1 MAVKLTKKELLK
13 NWALTY
19 SSETAYNYERLQALG
34 QANAM
39 VPVIRKLYPD
49 DKARQAQ
56 ELKKYFVFYNTEP
69 SFIGTMIPGVSAAME
84 EQRANGA
91 KDITSET
98 INSLRTG
105 LMGPVA
111 GIGDTVSQGIIYPIL
126 AGIAC
131 SMAIDGSYVGPIFF
145 EIAYKAC
152 LIAFGWTMYRLG
164 YQKGK
169 SFILTMLKRGTISR
183 LTEIFSMVGLMV
195 VGCMTA
201 SRVDVV
207 VPFVLKIN
215 KVKLNIQKDV
225 LDALM
230 PGLVP
235 LGLTL
240 LIYWMVRKKININLI
255 ILAIFVLGI
264 GLSYLGIL
272 GIPAATK

>member
-1 MAVKLTKKELLK
+1 MSVKLTKKELLK

-19 SSETAYNYERLQALG
+19 SSEASYNYERLQALG

-49 DKARQAQ
+49 DKDRQVK

-69 SFIGTMIPGVSAAME
+69 SFIGTMIPGVATAME

-91 KDITSET
+91 EEITDET

-105 LMGPVA
+105 LMGPIA
-111 GIGDTVSQGIIYPIL
+111 GIGDTVSQGIVYPIL

-131 SMAIDGSYVGPIFF
+131 SLAIDGSYVGPIFF
-145 EIAYKAC
+145 EIAYKIC
-152 LIAFGWTMYRLG
+152 LIGFGWNMYRLG

-169 SFILTMLKRGTISR
+169 TFILSMLKEGTISR

-201 SRVDVV
+201 SRVNVT
-207 VPFVLKIN
+207 VPFVLNIRG
-215 KVKLNIQKDV
+215 VKLNLQKDV

-230 PGLVP
+230 PGLIP
-235 LGLTL
+235 LGLTML
-240 LIYWMVRKKININLI
+240 VYWLVRKKVNINLI
-255 ILAIFVLGI
+255 ILIIFVLGI
-264 GLSYLGIL
+264 LLSYLNIL
-272 GIPAATK
+272 GVPK

>member
-1 MAVKLTKKELLK
+1 MEAKLTRKELLK

-39 VPVIRKLYPD
+39 VPVIRKLYPE
-49 DKARQAQ
+49 DKERQVK

-69 SFIGTMIPGVSAAME
+69 SFIGTMIPGVAAAME

-91 KDITSET
+91 EDITDET

-105 LMGPVA
+105 LMGPIA
-111 GIGDTVSQGIIYPIL
+111 GIGDTVSQGIVYPIL

-131 SMAIDGSYVGPIFF
+131 SLAIDGSYVGPIFF
-145 EIAYKAC
+145 EIAYKIC
-152 LIAFGWTMYRLG
+152 LIGFGWNMYRLG

-169 SFILTMLKRGTISR
+169 SFILTMLREGTIAR

-201 SRVDVV
+201 SRVNIEI
-207 VPFVLKIN
+207 PMILNIKG
-215 KVKLNIQKDV
+215 VKLGIQEQV
-225 LDALM
+225 INALM

-235 LGLTL
+235 LGITMLV
-240 LIYWMVRKKININLI
+240 YWLVRKKVNINLI
-255 ILAIFVLGI
+255 ILIIFVLGI
-264 GLSYLGIL
+264 SLSYLGVL
-272 GIPAATK
+272 GIPK

>member
-1 MAVKLTKKELLK
+1 MEVKLTRKELLK

-39 VPVIRKLYPD
+39 VPVIRKLYPE
-49 DKARQAQ
+49 DKERQVQ

-69 SFIGTMIPGVSAAME
+69 SFIGTMIPGVAAAME

-91 KDITSET
+91 EDITDET

-105 LMGPVA
+105 LMGPIA
-111 GIGDTVSQGIIYPIL
+111 GIGDTVSQGIVYPIL

-131 SMAIDGSYVGPIFF
+131 SLAIDGSYVGPIFF
-145 EIAYKAC
+145 EIAYKIC
-152 LIAFGWTMYRLG
+152 LIGFGWNMYRLG

-169 SFILTMLKRGTISR
+169 SFILTMLREGTIAR

-201 SRVDVV
+201 SRVNIEI
-207 VPFVLKIN
+207 PMILNIKG
-215 KVKLNIQKDV
+215 VKLGIQEQV
-225 LDALM
+225 IDALM

-235 LGLTL
+235 LAITMLV
-240 LIYWMVRKKININLI
+240 YWLVRKKVNINLI
-255 ILAIFVLGI
+255 ILIIFVLGI
-264 GLSYLGIL
+264 SLSYLGVL
-272 GIPAATK
+272 GIPK

>member
-1 MAVKLTKKELLK
+1 MEAKLTRKELLK

-39 VPVIRKLYPD
+39 VPVIRKLYPE
-49 DKARQAQ
+49 DKERQVQ

-69 SFIGTMIPGVSAAME
+69 SFIGTMIPGVAAAME

-91 KDITSET
+91 EDITDET

-105 LMGPVA
+105 LMGPIA
-111 GIGDTVSQGIIYPIL
+111 GIGDTVSQGIVYPIL

-131 SMAIDGSYVGPIFF
+131 SLAIDGSYVGPIFF
-145 EIAYKAC
+145 EIAYKIC
-152 LIAFGWTMYRLG
+152 LIGFGWNMYRLG

-169 SFILTMLKRGTISR
+169 SFILTMLREGTIAR

-201 SRVDVV
+201 SRVNIEI
-207 VPFVLKIN
+207 PMILNIKG
-215 KVKLNIQKDV
+215 VKLGIQEQV
-225 LDALM
+225 IDALM

-235 LGLTL
+235 LAITMLV
-240 LIYWMVRKKININLI
+240 YWLVRKKVNINLI
-255 ILAIFVLGI
+255 ILIIFVLGI
-264 GLSYLGIL
+264 SLSYLGVL
-272 GIPAATK
+272 GIPK

>member
-1 MAVKLTKKELLK
+1 MEAKLTRKELLK

-39 VPVIRKLYPD
+39 VPVIRKLYPE
-49 DKARQAQ
+49 DKERQVQ

-69 SFIGTMIPGVSAAME
+69 SFIGTMIPGVAAAME

-91 KDITSET
+91 EDITDET

-105 LMGPVA
+105 LMGPIA
-111 GIGDTVSQGIIYPIL
+111 GIGDTVSQGIVYPIL

-131 SMAIDGSYVGPIFF
+131 SLAIDGSYVGPIFF
-145 EIAYKAC
+145 EIAYKIC
-152 LIAFGWTMYRLG
+152 LIGFGWNMYRLG

-169 SFILTMLKRGTISR
+169 SFILTMLREGTISR

-201 SRVDVV
+201 SRVNIEI
-207 VPFVLKIN
+207 PMILNIKG
-215 KVKLNIQKDV
+215 VKLGIQEQV
-225 LDALM
+225 IDALM

-235 LGLTL
+235 LAITMLV
-240 LIYWMVRKKININLI
+240 YWLVRKKVNINLI
-255 ILAIFVLGI
+255 ILIIFVLGI
-264 GLSYLGIL
+264 SLSYLGVL
-272 GIPAATK
+272 GVPK

>member
-1 MAVKLTKKELLK
+1 MEAKLTRKELLK

-39 VPVIRKLYPD
+39 VPVIRKLYSE
-49 DKARQAQ
+49 DKERQVK

-69 SFIGTMIPGVSAAME
+69 SFIGTMIPGVAAAME

-91 KDITSET
+91 EDITDET

-105 LMGPVA
+105 LMGPIA
-111 GIGDTVSQGIIYPIL
+111 GIGDTVSQGIVYPIL

-131 SMAIDGSYVGPIFF
+131 SLAIDGSYVGPIFF
-145 EIAYKAC
+145 EIAYKIC
-152 LIAFGWTMYRLG
+152 LIGFGWNMYRLG

-169 SFILTMLKRGTISR
+169 SFILTMLREGTIAR

-201 SRVDVV
+201 SRVNIEI
-207 VPFVLKIN
+207 PMILNIKG
-215 KVKLNIQKDV
+215 VKLGIQEQV
-225 LDALM
+225 IDALM

-235 LGLTL
+235 LGITMLV
-240 LIYWMVRKKININLI
+240 YWLVRKKVNINLI
-255 ILAIFVLGI
+255 ILIIFVLGI
-264 GLSYLGIL
+264 SLSYLGVL
-272 GIPAATK
+272 GIPK

>member
-1 MAVKLTKKELLK
+1 MEAKLTRKELLK

-39 VPVIRKLYPD
+39 VPVIRKLYPE
-49 DKARQAQ
+49 DKERQVQ

-69 SFIGTMIPGVSAAME
+69 SFIGTMIPGVAAAME

-91 KDITSET
+91 EDITDET

-105 LMGPVA
+105 LMGPIA
-111 GIGDTVSQGIIYPIL
+111 GIGDTVSQGIVYPIL

-131 SMAIDGSYVGPIFF
+131 SLAIDGSYVGPIFF
-145 EIAYKAC
+145 EIAYKIC
-152 LIAFGWTMYRLG
+152 LIGFGWNMYRLG

-169 SFILTMLKRGTISR
+169 SFILTMLREGTIAR

-201 SRVDVV
+201 SRVNIEI
-207 VPFVLKIN
+207 PMILNIKG
-215 KVKLNIQKDV
+215 VKLGIQEQV
-225 LDALM
+225 IDALM

-235 LGLTL
+235 LAITMLV
-240 LIYWMVRKKININLI
+240 YWLVRKKVNINLI
-255 ILAIFVLGI
+255 ILIIFVLGI
-264 GLSYLGIL
+264 SLSYLGIL
-272 GIPAATK
+272 GIPK

>member
-1 MAVKLTKKELLK
+1 MEAKLTRKELLK

-39 VPVIRKLYPD
+39 VPVIRKLYPE
-49 DKARQAQ
+49 DKERQVQ

-69 SFIGTMIPGVSAAME
+69 SFIGTMIPGVAAAME

-91 KDITSET
+91 EDITDET

-105 LMGPVA
+105 LMGPIA
-111 GIGDTVSQGIIYPIL
+111 GIGDTVSQGIVYPIL

-131 SMAIDGSYVGPIFF
+131 SLAIDSSYVGPIFF
-145 EIAYKAC
+145 EIAYKIC
-152 LIAFGWTMYRLG
+152 LIGFGWNMYRLG

-169 SFILTMLKRGTISR
+169 SFILTMLREGTIAR

-201 SRVDVV
+201 SRVNIEI
-207 VPFVLKIN
+207 PMILNIKG
-215 KVKLNIQKDV
+215 VKLGIQEQV
-225 LDALM
+225 IDALM

-235 LGLTL
+235 LAITMLV
-240 LIYWMVRKKININLI
+240 YWLVRKKVNINLI
-255 ILAIFVLGI
+255 ILIIFVLGI
-264 GLSYLGIL
+264 SLSYLGVL
-272 GIPAATK
+272 GIPK

>member
-1 MAVKLTKKELLK
+1 MEAKLTRKELLK

-39 VPVIRKLYPD
+39 VPVIRKLYPE
-49 DKARQAQ
+49 DKERQVQ
-56 ELKKYFVFYNTEP
+56 ELKNYFVFYKTEP
-69 SFIGTMIPGVSAAME
+69 SFIGTMIPGVAAAME

-91 KDITSET
+91 EDITDET

-105 LMGPVA
+105 LMGPIA
-111 GIGDTVSQGIIYPIL
+111 GIGDTVSQGIVYPIL

-131 SMAIDGSYVGPIFF
+131 SLAIDGSYVGPIFF
-145 EIAYKAC
+145 EIAYKIC
-152 LIAFGWTMYRLG
+152 LIGFGWNMYRLG

-169 SFILTMLKRGTISR
+169 SFILTMLREGTIAR

-201 SRVDVV
+201 SRVNIEI
-207 VPFVLKIN
+207 PMILNIKG
-215 KVKLNIQKDV
+215 VKLGIQEQV
-225 LDALM
+225 IDALM

-235 LGLTL
+235 LAITMLV
-240 LIYWMVRKKININLI
+240 YWLVRKKVNINLI
-255 ILAIFVLGI
+255 ILIIFVLGI
-264 GLSYLGIL
+264 SLSYLGVL
-272 GIPAATK
+272 VIPK

>member
-1 MAVKLTKKELLK
+1 MEAKLTRKELLK

-19 SSETAYNYERLQALG
+19 SSEASYNYERLQALG

-49 DKARQAQ
+49 DKEHQVQ

-69 SFIGTMIPGVSAAME
+69 SFIGTMIPGVAAAME

-91 KDITSET
+91 EDITDET

-105 LMGPVA
+105 LMGPIA
-111 GIGDTVSQGIIYPIL
+111 GIGDTVSQGIVYPIL

-131 SMAIDGSYVGPIFF
+131 SLAIDGSYVGPLFF
-145 EIAYKAC
+145 EIAYKIC
-152 LIAFGWTMYRLG
+152 LIGFGWNMYRLG

-169 SFILTMLKRGTISR
+169 SFILSMLREGTIAR

-201 SRVDVV
+201 SRVNVEI
-207 VPFVLKIN
+207 PMI
-215 KVKLNIQKDV
+215 LNIKGVELGIQEQV
-225 LDALM
+225 IDALM

-235 LGLTL
+235 LAITMLV
-240 LIYWMVRKKININLI
+240 YWLVRKKVNINLI
-255 ILAIFVLGI
+255 ILIIFVLGI
-264 GLSYLGIL
+264 SLSYLGIL
-272 GIPAATK
+272 GIPK

>member
-1 MAVKLTKKELLK
+1 MEAKLTRKELLK

-39 VPVIRKLYPD
+39 VPVIRKLYPE
-49 DKARQAQ
+49 DKERQVQ

-69 SFIGTMIPGVSAAME
+69 SFIGTMIPGVAAAME

-91 KDITSET
+91 EDITDET

-105 LMGPVA
+105 LMGTIA
-111 GIGDTVSQGIIYPIL
+111 GIGDTVSQGIVYPIL

-131 SMAIDGSYVGPIFF
+131 SLAIDGSYVGPIFF
-145 EIAYKAC
+145 EIAYKIC
-152 LIAFGWTMYRLG
+152 LIGFGWNMYRLG

-169 SFILTMLKRGTISR
+169 SFILTMLREGTIAR

-201 SRVDVV
+201 SRVNIEI
-207 VPFVLKIN
+207 PMILNIKG
-215 KVKLNIQKDV
+215 VKLGIQEQV
-225 LDALM
+225 IDALM

-235 LGLTL
+235 LAITMLV
-240 LIYWMVRKKININLI
+240 YWLVRKKVNINLI
-255 ILAIFVLGI
+255 ILIIFVLGI
-264 GLSYLGIL
+264 SLSYLGVL
-272 GIPAATK
+272 GIPK

>member
-1 MAVKLTKKELLK
+1 MDIKLTRKELIK

-39 VPVIRKLYPD
+39 VPVIRKLYSD
-49 DKARQAQ
+49 DKERQVK

-69 SFIGTMIPGVSAAME
+69 SFIGTMIPGVAAAME

-91 KDITSET
+91 EDITDET

-111 GIGDTVSQGIIYPIL
+111 GIGDTVSQGIVYPIL

-131 SMAIDGSYVGPIFF
+131 SLAIDGSYVGPIFF
-145 EIAYKAC
+145 EIAYKVL
-152 LIAFGWTMYRLG
+152 LIGFGWNMYRLG

-169 SFILTMLKRGTISR
+169 TFILTMLKEGTISR
-183 LTEIFSMVGLMV
+183 LTEIFSMIGLMV

-201 SRVDVV
+201 ERVDIES
-207 VPFVLKIN
+207 PFILNIRGVE
-215 KVKLNIQKDV
+215 LNIQEDV

-230 PGLVP
+230 PGLIP
-235 LGLTL
+235 LGITMFV
-240 LIYWMVRKKININLI
+240 YWLVRKKVNINLI
-255 ILAIFVLGI
+255 ILTIFVAGI
-264 GLSYLGIL
+264 LLSYLNIL
-272 GIPAATK
+272 GVPAE

>member
-1 MAVKLTKKELLK
+1 MEVKLTKKELIK

-19 SSETAYNYERLQALG
+19 SSESAYNYERLQALG

-49 DKARQAQ
+49 DKERQVQ
-56 ELKKYFVFYNTEP
+56 ELKKYFVFYNTEF
-69 SFIGTMIPGVSAAME
+69 SFAGTVIPGIASAME

-91 KDITSET
+91 EDITEDT
-98 INSLRTG
+98 ITSLRTG

-111 GIGDTVSQGIIYPIL
+111 GIGDTVSQGILYPIL

-131 SMAIDGSYVGPIFF
+131 SLAIDGSFIGPIFF
-145 EIAYKAC
+145 ELVYKIC
-152 LIAFGWTMYRLG
+152 MITCSWTMYSLG

-169 SFILTMLKRGTISR
+169 SFILTMLREGTISR

-201 SRVDVV
+201 SRVNVTI
-207 VPFVLKIN
+207 PAI
-215 KVKLNIQKDV
+215 LNIRGTELAVQSQV

-230 PGLVP
+230 PGLLP
-235 LGLTL
+235 LGVSMFV
-240 LIYWMVRKKININLI
+240 YWLVRKKININFIILIIFGAGI
-255 ILAIFVLGI
+255 ILA
-264 GLSYLGIL
+264 YLGIL
-272 GIPAATK
+272 GIPQ

>member
-1 MAVKLTKKELLK
+1 MEAKLTRKELLK

-39 VPVIRKLYPD
+39 VPVIRKLYPE
-49 DKARQAQ
+49 DKERQVQ

-69 SFIGTMIPGVSAAME
+69 SFIGTMIPGVAAAME

-91 KDITSET
+91 EDITDET

-105 LMGPVA
+105 LMGPIA
-111 GIGDTVSQGIIYPIL
+111 GIGDTVSQGIVYPIL

-131 SMAIDGSYVGPIFF
+131 SLAIDGSYVGPVFF
-145 EIAYKAC
+145 EIAYKIC
-152 LIAFGWTMYRLG
+152 LIGFGWNMYRLG

-169 SFILTMLKRGTISR
+169 SFILTMLREGTIAR

-201 SRVDVV
+201 SRVNIEI
-207 VPFVLKIN
+207 PMILNIKG
-215 KVKLNIQKDV
+215 VKLGIQEQV
-225 LDALM
+225 IDALM

-235 LGLTL
+235 LAITMLV
-240 LIYWMVRKKININLI
+240 YWLVRKKVNINLI
-255 ILAIFVLGI
+255 ILIIFVLGI
-264 GLSYLGIL
+264 SLSYLGVL
-272 GIPAATK
+272 GIPK

>member
-1 MAVKLTKKELLK
+1 MEAKLTRKELLK

-39 VPVIRKLYPD
+39 VPVIRKLYPE
-49 DKARQAQ
+49 DKERQVK

-69 SFIGTMIPGVSAAME
+69 SFIGTMIPGVAVAME

-91 KDITSET
+91 EDITDET

-105 LMGPVA
+105 LMGPIA
-111 GIGDTVSQGIIYPIL
+111 GIGDTVSQGIVYPIL

-131 SMAIDGSYVGPIFF
+131 SLAIDGSYVGPIFF
-145 EIAYKAC
+145 EIAYKIC
-152 LIAFGWTMYRLG
+152 LIGFGWNMYRLG

-169 SFILTMLKRGTISR
+169 SFILTMLREGTIAR

-201 SRVDVV
+201 SRVNIEI
-207 VPFVLKIN
+207 PLILNIKG
-215 KVKLNIQKDV
+215 VKLGIQEQV
-225 LDALM
+225 INALM

-235 LGLTL
+235 LGITMLV
-240 LIYWMVRKKININLI
+240 YWLVRKKVNINLI
-255 ILAIFVLGI
+255 ILIIFVLGI
-264 GLSYLGIL
+264 SLSYLGVL
-272 GIPAATK
+272 GIPK

>member
-1 MAVKLTKKELLK
+1 MEAKLTRKELLK

-39 VPVIRKLYPD
+39 VPVIRKLYPE
-49 DKARQAQ
+49 DKERQVK

-69 SFIGTMIPGVSAAME
+69 SFIGTMIPGVAAAME

-91 KDITSET
+91 EDITDET

-105 LMGPVA
+105 LMGPIA
-111 GIGDTVSQGIIYPIL
+111 GIGDTVSQGIVYPIL

-131 SMAIDGSYVGPIFF
+131 SLAIDGSYVGPIFF
-145 EIAYKAC
+145 EIAYKIC
-152 LIAFGWTMYRLG
+152 LIGFGWNMYRLG

-169 SFILTMLKRGTISR
+169 SFILTMLREGTIAR

-201 SRVDVV
+201 SRVNIEI
-207 VPFVLKIN
+207 PMILNIKG
-215 KVKLNIQKDV
+215 VKLGIQEQV
-225 LDALM
+225 IDALM

-235 LGLTL
+235 LGITMLV
-240 LIYWMVRKKININLI
+240 YWLVRKKVNINLI
-255 ILAIFVLGI
+255 ILIIFVLGI
-264 GLSYLGIL
+264 LLSYLGVL
-272 GIPAATK
+272 GIPK

>member
-1 MAVKLTKKELLK
+1 MEAKLTRKELLK

-19 SSETAYNYERLQALG
+19 SSEASYNYERLQALG

-49 DKARQAQ
+49 DKERQVQ

-69 SFIGTMIPGVSAAME
+69 SFIGTMIPGVAAAME

-91 KDITSET
+91 EDITDET

-105 LMGPVA
+105 LMGPIA
-111 GIGDTVSQGIIYPIL
+111 GIGDTVSQGIVYPIL

-131 SMAIDGSYVGPIFF
+131 SLAIDGSYVGPLFF
-145 EIAYKAC
+145 EIAYKIC
-152 LIAFGWTMYRLG
+152 LIGFGWNMYRLG

-169 SFILTMLKRGTISR
+169 SFILSMLREGTIAR

-201 SRVDVV
+201 SRVNVEI
-207 VPFVLKIN
+207 PMI
-215 KVKLNIQKDV
+215 LNIKGVELGIQEQV
-225 LDALM
+225 IDALM
-230 PGLVP
+230 SGLVP
-235 LGLTL
+235 LAITMLV
-240 LIYWMVRKKININLI
+240 YWLVRKKVNINLI
-255 ILAIFVLGI
+255 ILIIFVLGI
-264 GLSYLGIL
+264 SLSYLGIL
-272 GIPAATK
+272 GIPK

>member
-1 MAVKLTKKELLK
+1 MEAKLTRKELLK

-39 VPVIRKLYPD
+39 VPVIRKLYPE
-49 DKARQAQ
+49 DKERKVK

-69 SFIGTMIPGVSAAME
+69 SFIGTMIPGVAAAME

-91 KDITSET
+91 EDITDET

-105 LMGPVA
+105 LMGPIA
-111 GIGDTVSQGIIYPIL
+111 GIGDTVSQGIVYPIL

-131 SMAIDGSYVGPIFF
+131 SLAIDGSYVGPIFF
-145 EIAYKAC
+145 EIAYKIC
-152 LIAFGWTMYRLG
+152 LIGFGWNMYRLG

-169 SFILTMLKRGTISR
+169 SFILTMLREGTIAR

-201 SRVDVV
+201 SRVNIEI
-207 VPFVLKIN
+207 PLILNIKG
-215 KVKLNIQKDV
+215 VKLGIQEQV
-225 LDALM
+225 INALM

-235 LGLTL
+235 LGITMLV
-240 LIYWMVRKKININLI
+240 YWLVRKKVNINLI
-255 ILAIFVLGI
+255 ILIIFVLGI
-264 GLSYLGIL
+264 SLSYLGVL
-272 GIPAATK
+272 GIPK

>member
-1 MAVKLTKKELLK
+1 MEAKLTRKELLK

-39 VPVIRKLYPD
+39 VPVIRKLYPE
-49 DKARQAQ
+49 DKDRQVQ

-69 SFIGTMIPGVSAAME
+69 SFIGTMIPGVAAAME

-91 KDITSET
+91 EDITDET

-105 LMGPVA
+105 LMGPIA
-111 GIGDTVSQGIIYPIL
+111 GIGDTVSQGIVYPIL

-131 SMAIDGSYVGPIFF
+131 SLAIDGSYVGPLFF
-145 EIAYKAC
+145 EIAYKIC
-152 LIAFGWTMYRLG
+152 LIGFGWNMYRLG

-169 SFILTMLKRGTISR
+169 SFILTMLREGTIAR

-201 SRVDVV
+201 SRVNIEI
-207 VPFVLKIN
+207 PMILNIKG
-215 KVKLNIQKDV
+215 VKLGIQEQV
-225 LDALM
+225 IDALM

-235 LGLTL
+235 LAITMLV
-240 LIYWMVRKKININLI
+240 YWLVRKKVNINLI
-255 ILAIFVLGI
+255 ILIIFVLGI
-264 GLSYLGIL
+264 SLSYLGIL
-272 GIPAATK
+272 GIPK

>member
-1 MAVKLTKKELLK
+1 MEAKLTRKELLK

-19 SSETAYNYERLQALG
+19 SSDTAYNYERLQALG

-39 VPVIRKLYPD
+39 VPVIRKLYPE
-49 DKARQAQ
+49 DKERQVQ

-69 SFIGTMIPGVSAAME
+69 SFIGTMIPGVAAAME

-91 KDITSET
+91 EDITDET

-105 LMGPVA
+105 LMGPIA
-111 GIGDTVSQGIIYPIL
+111 GIGDTVSQGIVYPIL

-131 SMAIDGSYVGPIFF
+131 SLAIDGSYVGPIFF
-145 EIAYKAC
+145 EIAYKIC
-152 LIAFGWTMYRLG
+152 LIGFGWNMYRLG

-169 SFILTMLKRGTISR
+169 SFILTMLREGTIAR

-201 SRVDVV
+201 SRVNIEI
-207 VPFVLKIN
+207 PMILNIKG
-215 KVKLNIQKDV
+215 VKLGIQEQV
-225 LDALM
+225 IDALM

-235 LGLTL
+235 LAITMLV
-240 LIYWMVRKKININLI
+240 YWLVRKKVNINLI
-255 ILAIFVLGI
+255 ILIIFVLGI
-264 GLSYLGIL
+264 SLSYLGVL
-272 GIPAATK
+272 GIPK

>member
-1 MAVKLTKKELLK
+1 MEAKLTRKELLK

-39 VPVIRKLYPD
+39 VPVIRKLYPE
-49 DKARQAQ
+49 DKERQVQ

-69 SFIGTMIPGVSAAME
+69 SFIGTMIPGVAAAME

-91 KDITSET
+91 EDITDET

-105 LMGPVA
+105 LMGPIA
-111 GIGDTVSQGIIYPIL
+111 GIGDTVSQGIVYPIL

-131 SMAIDGSYVGPIFF
+131 SLAIDGSYVGPIFF
-145 EIAYKAC
+145 EIAYKIC
-152 LIAFGWTMYRLG
+152 LIGFGWNMYRLG

-169 SFILTMLKRGTISR
+169 SFILTMLREGTIAR

-201 SRVDVV
+201 SRVNIEI
-207 VPFVLKIN
+207 PMILNIKG
-215 KVKLNIQKDV
+215 VKLGIQEQV
-225 LDALM
+225 IDALM

-235 LGLTL
+235 LAITMLV
-240 LIYWMVRKKININLI
+240 YWLVRKKVNINLI
-255 ILAIFVLGI
+255 ILIIFVLGI
-264 GLSYLGIL
+264 SLSYLSVL
-272 GIPAATK
+272 GIPK

>member
-1 MAVKLTKKELLK
+1 MEAKLTRKELFK

-39 VPVIRKLYPD
+39 VPVIRKLYPE
-49 DKARQAQ
+49 DKERQVQ

-69 SFIGTMIPGVSAAME
+69 SFIGTMIPGVAAAME

-91 KDITSET
+91 EDITDET

-105 LMGPVA
+105 LMGPIA
-111 GIGDTVSQGIIYPIL
+111 GIGDTVSQGIVYPIL

-131 SMAIDGSYVGPIFF
+131 SLAIDGSYVGPIFF
-145 EIAYKAC
+145 EIAYKIC
-152 LIAFGWTMYRLG
+152 LIGFGWNMYRLG

-169 SFILTMLKRGTISR
+169 SFILTMLREGTIAR

-201 SRVDVV
+201 SRVNIEI
-207 VPFVLKIN
+207 PMILNIKG
-215 KVKLNIQKDV
+215 VKLGIQEQV
-225 LDALM
+225 IDALM

-235 LGLTL
+235 LAITMLV
-240 LIYWMVRKKININLI
+240 YWLVRKKVNINLI
-255 ILAIFVLGI
+255 ILIIFVLGI
-264 GLSYLGIL
+264 SLSYLGVL
-272 GIPAATK
+272 GIPK

>member
-1 MAVKLTKKELLK
+1 MEAKLTRKELLK

-19 SSETAYNYERLQALG
+19 SSEASYNYERLQALG

-49 DKARQAQ
+49 DKERQVQ

-69 SFIGTMIPGVSAAME
+69 SFIGTMIPGVAAAME

-91 KDITSET
+91 EDITDET

-105 LMGPVA
+105 LMGPIA
-111 GIGDTVSQGIIYPIL
+111 GIGDTVSQGIVYPIL

-131 SMAIDGSYVGPIFF
+131 SLAIDGSYVGPLFF
-145 EIAYKAC
+145 EIAYKIC
-152 LIAFGWTMYRLG
+152 LIGFGWNMYRLG

-169 SFILTMLKRGTISR
+169 SFILSMLREGTIAR
-183 LTEIFSMVGLMV
+183 LTEIFSMIGLMV

-201 SRVDVV
+201 SRVNVEI
-207 VPFVLKIN
+207 PMI
-215 KVKLNIQKDV
+215 LNIKGVELGIQKQV
-225 LDALM
+225 IDALM

-235 LGLTL
+235 LAITMLV
-240 LIYWMVRKKININLI
+240 YWLVRKKVNINLI
-255 ILAIFVLGI
+255 ILIIFVLGI
-264 GLSYLGIL
+264 SLSYLGIL
-272 GIPAATK
+272 GIPK

>member
-1 MAVKLTKKELLK
+1 MEAKLTRKELLK

-39 VPVIRKLYPD
+39 VPVIRKLYPE
-49 DKARQAQ
+49 DKERQVK

-69 SFIGTMIPGVSAAME
+69 SFIGTMIPGVAAAME

-91 KDITSET
+91 EDITDET

-105 LMGPVA
+105 LMGPIA
-111 GIGDTVSQGIIYPIL
+111 GIGDTVSQGIVYPIL

-131 SMAIDGSYVGPIFF
+131 SLAIDGSYVGPIFF
-145 EIAYKAC
+145 EIAYKIC
-152 LIAFGWTMYRLG
+152 LIGFGWNMYRLG

-169 SFILTMLKRGTISR
+169 SFILTMLREGTIAR

-201 SRVDVV
+201 SRVNIEI
-207 VPFVLKIN
+207 PLILNIKG
-215 KVKLNIQKDV
+215 VKLGIQEQV
-225 LDALM
+225 INALM

-235 LGLTL
+235 LGITMLV
-240 LIYWMVRKKININLI
+240 YWLVRKKVNINLI
-255 ILAIFVLGI
+255 ILIIFVLGI
-264 GLSYLGIL
+264 SLSYLGIL
-272 GIPAATK
+272 GIPK

>member
-1 MAVKLTKKELLK
+1 MEVKLTRKELLK

-19 SSETAYNYERLQALG
+19 SSESAYNYERLQALG

-49 DKARQAQ
+49 DKQRQVE

-69 SFIGTMIPGVSAAME
+69 SFIGTMIPGLAAAME

-91 KDITSET
+91 EDITAET

-105 LMGPVA
+105 LMGPIA
-111 GIGDTVSQGIIYPIL
+111 GIGDTVSQGIVYPIL

-131 SMAIDGSYVGPIFF
+131 SMAVEGSFVGPIFF

-152 LIAFGWTMYRLG
+152 LIGFGWNMYRLG

-169 SFILTMLKRGTISR
+169 SFILTMLKEGTISR
-183 LTEIFSMVGLMV
+183 LTEIFSMIGLMV
-195 VGCMTA
+195 VGSMTA
-201 SRVDVV
+201 SRVNVT
-207 VPFVLKIN
+207 VPLVLKI
-215 KVKLNIQKDV
+215 KEVKLNIQADV

-230 PGLVP
+230 PGLIP

-240 LIYWMVRKKININLI
+240 GIYWLVRKKINVNLI
-255 ILAIFVLGI
+255 ILIIFIVGI
-264 GLSYLGIL
+264 ALSYLNIL
-272 GIPAATK
+272 GIPQG

>member
-1 MAVKLTKKELLK
+1 MK

-49 DKARQAQ
+49 NKERQVK

-69 SFIGTMIPGVSAAME
+69 SFVGTMIPGVATAME

-91 KDITSET
+91 EDITDET

-111 GIGDTVSQGIIYPIL
+111 GIGDTVSQGIVYPIL

-131 SMAIDGSYVGPIFF
+131 SLAIDGSYVGPLFF
-145 EIAYKAC
+145 EIAYKIC
-152 LIAFGWTMYRLG
+152 LIGFGWNMYRLG

-169 SFILTMLKRGTISR
+169 SFILTMLREGTIAR

-201 SRVDVV
+201 SRVNIEI
-207 VPFVLKIN
+207 PLI
-215 KVKLNIQKDV
+215 LNIRGVELNVQDQV
-225 LDALM
+225 INALM
-230 PGLVP
+230 PGIVP
-235 LGLTL
+235 LAITL
-240 LIYWMVRKKININLI
+240 MVYWLVRKKVNINLI
-255 ILAIFVLGI
+255 ILIIFVLGI
-264 GLSYLGIL
+264 GLSYLGVL
-272 GIPAATK
+272 GIPE